1 MTKILVVDDD
11 QDATK
16 LIESI
21 LRSAGYETSIVNN
34 SKLTMEAA
42 SASKPDLILL
52 DLMMPEPNG
61 FEVCRML
68 RSNPSFRDTHILI
81 ITAMD
86 SSDSKA
92 ISILAGADDFLGKPF
107 NSHELLEKIKALLG

>member
-11 QDATK
+11 PDATM

-21 LRSAGYETSIVNN
+21 LRTEGYEPITVNN
-34 SKLTMEAA
+34 SALAMEAA
-42 SASKPDLILL
+42 SKSKPNLILL

-68 RSNPSFRDTHILI
+68 RSNPIFGDTPILI

-107 NSHELLEKIKALLG
+107 NSHDLVERIKALLH